1 MIPEKRDPGF
11 RNGGFTLIELVVA
24 VAIVAVVALFAVRK
38 TGSFLARG
46 RIAAAESD
54 MRVLAGALRGEEGS
68 YLSDMGALAGIS
80 PAFVRLA
87 NLFAPT
93 NLYGT
98 VQSSGEAGR
107 GLRIDADP
115 RPEGVVA
122 KEELVSWNVEAGR
135 GWRGPYVSMATMPF
149 PSRESRRG
157 GYDDTFAERGFY
169 PELSGLWL
177 PRDFTDG
184 IAGASIYGFPG
195 ECVPADPWGNPYVL
209 QIPPAQAFSP
219 TPVEVPDSLRFRYA
233 RIVSA
238 GPDGRLD
245 TPCYTLNRTNSHF
258 NAWSRRTML
267 LSRQAGRNGGDVS
280 MRGDDLVLFLERA
293 DVDEGEEAFR

>member
-1 MIPEKRDPGF
+1 MTSETGDNGF
-11 RNGGFTLIELVVA
+11 RNGFTLIELVVA

-38 TGSFLARG
+38 MDSFLARG
-46 RIAAAESD
+46 RIVAAQSD
-54 MRVLAGALRGEEGS
+54 MRVLAGALRGDEGS
-68 YLSDMGALAGIS
+68 SLSDMGSLAGIS

-87 NLFAPT
+87 NLLTPT

-98 VQSSGEAGR
+98 VQSAGEAGR
-107 GLRIDADP
+107 GFRIDTLP
-115 RPEGVVA
+115 RPEGVVPR
-122 KEELVSWNVEAGR
+122 EELVSWNVDAGR

-149 PSRESRRG
+149 PSRDSRRDA
-157 GYDDTFAERGFY
+157 YDDTFAERGFF
-169 PELSGLWL
+169 PDLSGLWL

-184 IAGASIYGFPG
+184 LSGASIYGFPD

-209 QIPPAQAFSP
+209 QIPPAQAFSSA
-219 TPVEVPDSLRFRYA
+219 PVEVPDSLRFRYA

-245 TPCYTLNRTNSHF
+245 TPCYSMNRTNSHY

-267 LSRQAGRNGGDVS
+267 LSRQAGRDGADVS

-293 DVDEGEEAFR
+293 DVDEGEEGFR